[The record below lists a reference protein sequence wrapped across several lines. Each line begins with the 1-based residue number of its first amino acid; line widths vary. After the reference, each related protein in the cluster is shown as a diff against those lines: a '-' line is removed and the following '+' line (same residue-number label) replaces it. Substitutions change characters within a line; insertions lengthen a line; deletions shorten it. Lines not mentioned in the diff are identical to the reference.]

1 MKRGFEAAVG
11 FGTSAS
17 WVGARGET
25 WSANTRTRR
34 AGEASEGSMSGI
46 FLRNKEGRGGIRW
59 VSGGGRS
66 DAAWESDARRA
77 VSGESVHAVE
87 PGATRARVYRR
98 QGGAR
103 VAETNNDREMHDARK

>member
-1 MKRGFEAAVG
+1 
-11 FGTSAS
+11 
-17 WVGARGET
+17 
-25 WSANTRTRR
+25 
-34 AGEASEGSMSGI
+34 MSGI

-59 VSGGGRS
+59 ESGGGRS